1 MKRLGFFAGI
11 ISVSFLLCGC
21 PYESPLPLDE
31 KPTEAIDTTLLG
43 FWYGIIRDGS
53 DYFGIEAL
61 EIGKETDSIYKI
73 TRYGKAIKGDM
84 VLPDT
89 AYFTGFISTVDSQR
103 IFNVAASI
111 VEIIPRRNKE
121 PEIRTT
127 KIYYLSPF
135 SVKND
140 TIQVRT
146 ITDGFYGKLPRWRSN
161 ALLKEK
167 IGELIGERKEI
178 YDDIYK
184 LSYRKIVKPKSFF
197 N

>member
-1 MKRLGFFAGI
+1 MKRFVFFTGVI
-11 ISVSFLLCGC
+11 YVSFLLCGC

-31 KPTEAIDTTLLG
+31 KPTEAVDSSLLG
-43 FWYGIIRDGS
+43 FWYGIVKDGS

-61 EIGKETDSIYKI
+61 EIERETDSIYKI
-73 TRYGKAIKGDM
+73 IRYGKAIKGDM
-84 VLPDT
+84 ILPDT
-89 AYFTGFISTVDSQR
+89 AYFTGFISKIDDQR
-103 IFNVAASI
+103 IFNIATSI

-135 SVKND
+135 TVRND
-140 TIQVRT
+140 TIKVQT
-146 ITDGFYGKLPRWRSN
+146 IADGFYGKLPRWRSN
-161 ALLKEK
+161 AELKEK
-167 IGELIGERKEI
+167 LRQLISEKKEI

-184 LSYRKIVKPKSFF
+184 LSYRKMVKPKKFF

>member
-1 MKRLGFFAGI
+1 MKRFVFFTGI
-11 ISVSFLLCGC
+11 ISISFLLSGC

-31 KPTEAIDTTLLG
+31 KPTEAIDSTLIG
-43 FWYGIIRDGS
+43 FWYGIVKDGS

-89 AYFTGFISTVDSQR
+89 AYFTGFISQVDNQR
-103 IFNVAASI
+103 VFNIATSI
-111 VEIIPRRNKE
+111 VEIIPRRNKD

-140 TIQVRT
+140 TMQVRT
-146 ITDGFYGKLPRWRSN
+146 ITDGFYGKLPRWNSN
-161 ALLKEK
+161 AALKEK
-167 IGELIGERKEI
+167 IRQLITEKKEI

-184 LSYRKIVKPKSFF
+184 LSYRKIVKPKNFF

>member
-1 MKRLGFFAGI
+1 MKRFVFFTGI
-11 ISVSFLLCGC
+11 ISVSFLLGGC

-31 KPTEAIDTTLLG
+31 KPTEAVDSSLLG
-43 FWYGIIRDGS
+43 FWYGIIKDGS

-61 EIGKETDSIYKI
+61 EIEKETDSTYKI
-73 TRYGKAIKGDM
+73 IRYGKAIKGDM
-84 VLPDT
+84 VMPDT
-89 AYFTGFISTVDSQR
+89 AYFTGFISKIDDQR
-103 IFNVAASI
+103 IFNIATSI
-111 VEIIPRRNKE
+111 VEVIPRRNKE

-135 SVKND
+135 TVRND

-146 ITDGFYGKLPRWRSN
+146 ITDGFYGKLPRWKSN
-161 ALLKEK
+161 QELKEK
-167 IGELIGERKEI
+167 LRQLISEKKEI

-184 LSYRKIVKPKSFF
+184 LSYRKMEKPKKFF